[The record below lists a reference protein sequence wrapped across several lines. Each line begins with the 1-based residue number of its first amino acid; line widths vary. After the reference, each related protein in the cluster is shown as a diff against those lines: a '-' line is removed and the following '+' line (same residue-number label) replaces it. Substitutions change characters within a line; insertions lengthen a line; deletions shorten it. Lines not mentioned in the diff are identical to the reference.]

1 MAVPDF
7 QSLMLPVLMAIA
19 DGAISA
25 SELRDRVA
33 GSAKLSEEDLKE
45 MLPSGR
51 QTTFGNRTAWAN
63 VFLQGAGLIEKTGRG
78 VYRATPT
85 GLLVLAEGPSKID
98 MKFLE
103 RFPSYVEWRQR
114 SATGGFGKPA
124 ITDPGSP
131 TVEVSATPEEQ
142 IERSYQILTGALE
155 ADLLDRMREISP
167 SSFEGLVIDLSRGW
181 SSIY

>member
-7 QSLMLPVLMAIA
+7 QSLMLPVLMATA
-19 DGAISA
+19 DGEISA

-33 GSAKLSEEDLKE
+33 GSVKLSEKDLRE

-63 VFLQGAGLIEKTGRG
+63 VFLQRAGLIEKTGRG

-85 GLLVLAEGPSKID
+85 ALQVLAERPLKID

-103 RFPSYVEWRQR
+103 RFPSYVDWRQR
-114 SATGGFGKPA
+114 SAAGGFAKPNLLPQIPAPRQPKCPLLPRNRWGVA
-124 ITDPGSP
+124 IRYSP
-131 TVEVSATPEEQ
+131 A
-142 IERSYQILTGALE
+142 R
-155 ADLLDRMREISP
+155 
-167 SSFEGLVIDLSRGW
+167 
-181 SSIY
+181 